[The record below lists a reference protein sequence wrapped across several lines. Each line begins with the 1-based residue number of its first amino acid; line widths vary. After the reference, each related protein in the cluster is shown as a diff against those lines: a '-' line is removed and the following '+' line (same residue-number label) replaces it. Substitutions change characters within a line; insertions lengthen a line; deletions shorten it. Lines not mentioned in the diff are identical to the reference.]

1 MFNDDE
7 LITPGRDL
15 AVNECAIFYHWIE
28 EKVYKIFIY
37 VFLNTFLIIIYLIF
51 CRYLNF

>member
-15 AVNECAIFYHWIE
+15 TVNECAIFYHWVE
-28 EKVYKIFIY
+28 EKVYWIFMY
-37 VFLNTFLIIIYLIF
+37 FLTIYLQYSIINF
-51 CRYLNF
+51 FSRYPNF

>member
-15 AVNECAIFYHWIE
+15 TVNECAIFYHWIE
-28 EKVYKIFIY
+28 EKVCKIY
-37 VFLNTFLIIIYLIF
+37 VFFKY
-51 CRYLNF
+51 NFKYNLFNFF